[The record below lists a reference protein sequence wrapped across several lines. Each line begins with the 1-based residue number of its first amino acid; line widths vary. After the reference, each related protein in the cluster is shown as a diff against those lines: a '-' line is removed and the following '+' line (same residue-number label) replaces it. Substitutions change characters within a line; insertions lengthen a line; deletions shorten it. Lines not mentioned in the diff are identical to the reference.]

1 MTILYLATNNP
12 GSDLAVFL
20 WKHKIHP
27 TNLLELCEITWT
39 DITMSVFKEFGEI
52 RISAEESE
60 IALHSFYSCHKLEE
74 LFFLFW
80 KHAVALLSFL

>member
-20 WKHKIHP
+20 WKHKFHP